1 MHFSGTTDEYLE
13 LRELNVTNASVLGES
28 FTNGLRIIWNMGER
42 MELRIDGSPV
52 QLGRN
57 QLVFLTEHYV
67 VEAAHVEAC
76 RLVRFNRP
84 FFCVIDRDSEVGC
97 KGILFFGAPEL
108 PVLSIIP
115 AEQEKFDIL
124 WRMFSLEMVS
134 NDGLQMEMLQ
144 MMLRRLL
151 ILCTRLYKA
160 QRTMDP
166 LQPDG
171 VNMVREF
178 NFLVETHFR
187 SKHSVAE
194 YAELLHRSPKTL
206 ANLFAQLG
214 HRTPLKAIQERI
226 MLEARRLIRYS
237 DLPMKEI
244 ADKLGFEDVQT
255 FSRFFKTQEGVTPTG
270 FRASG
275 SIANSSGSPVYQGP

>member
-1 MHFSGTTDEYLE
+1 MHFHGTTDEYIE
-13 LRELNVTNASVLGES
+13 LRELNATNASLLNET
-28 FTNGLRIIWNMGER
+28 FTNGLRIIWNTGER
-42 MELRIDGSPV
+42 MDLRIDGALV
-52 QLGRN
+52 QLARN
-57 QLVFLTEHYV
+57 QMVFLTEHYH
-67 VEAAHVEAC
+67 VETFQVEAC

-108 PVLSIIP
+108 PVLTIV
-115 AEQEKFDIL
+115 AEEQEKFDIL
-124 WRMFSLEMVS
+124 WRMFSLEMS
-134 NDGLQMEMLQ
+134 SRDGLQMDMLQ

-160 QRTMDP
+160 QRTLGS
-166 LQPDG
+166 LQLDG
-171 VNMVREF
+171 VNLVRDF

-187 SKHSVAE
+187 SKHSVAQ

-214 HRTPLKAIQERI
+214 QRTPLKAIQERI

-237 DLPMKEI
+237 DRPMKEI

-255 FSRFFKTQEGVTPTG
+255 FSRFFKTQEGVAPTE

-275 SIANSSGSPVYQGP
+275 SIANTSGIPVYQGP